1 MNCSKYFHSAPLE
14 PIKTELKSI
23 LCCIVFRECGSR
35 FYSFAS
41 MLTSD
46 HIVGTLWHN
55 IEVAKKK
62 FKHIKH
68 KKYIKSILV
77 SYRQDKVNYEN
88 LTQSITYDCYGYD
101 NIDLNNHGALG
112 STDLLALYRIRMET
126 ATAQN

>member
-1 MNCSKYFHSAPLE
+1 MFYGSGSQTQMNCSKYFHSAPLE

-68 KKYIKSILV
+68 KKHTGFL
-77 SYRQDKVNYEN
+77 Q
-88 LTQSITYDCYGYD
+88 TGQSK
-101 NIDLNNHGALG
+101 L
-112 STDLLALYRIRMET
+112 
-126 ATAQN
+126 